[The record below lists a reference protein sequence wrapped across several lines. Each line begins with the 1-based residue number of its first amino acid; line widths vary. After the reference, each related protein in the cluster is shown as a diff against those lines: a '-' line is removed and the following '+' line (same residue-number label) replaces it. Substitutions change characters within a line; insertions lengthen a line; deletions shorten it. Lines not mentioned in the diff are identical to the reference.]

1 MAPAL
6 TNKFNGIA
14 FWIKDGA
21 VTQFNI
27 LAAQVNLDQPIE
39 ISPAPFEAFYVDAWG
54 FIGGRT
60 GGWNLTPSEVIG
72 NVTIGGGAPAT
83 DWSAVLGGFGTSIAP
98 SEDDALVVT
107 GKIILEGGGFETS
120 GSLRFGVFYN
130 EGAGS
135 IDSTEA
141 GYAWTGTDDHS
152 YGYLFLPQEGN
163 NGAVNWVG
171 IGQAGTYGA
180 VVDAPWLSTDGANSY
195 IMGTA
200 PHRDQAAG
208 GAGTYDFAVSVAPKA
223 DGKQEVRFRLIKEDN
238 SYTFSGISV
247 DYNAPPVTKKFNS
260 VAFALN
266 TTASTTGMTV
276 EDLYVNLG
284 DPIEVPEGTPV
295 SVQGNQAALPTAF
308 ALSQNYPN
316 PFNPATTIEFS
327 LPQSS
332 EVKLVV
338 HDLAGRVVAE
348 LAAGNFAAGYHK
360 IHFDASR
367 LASGVYFYKL
377 EAGSFT
383 NVKKLMLLK

>member
-1 MAPAL
+1 
-6 TNKFNGIA
+6 
-14 FWIKDGA
+14 
-21 VTQFNI
+21 
-27 LAAQVNLDQPIE
+27 
-39 ISPAPFEAFYVDAWG
+39 
-54 FIGGRT
+54 
-60 GGWNLTPSEVIG
+60 
-72 NVTIGGGAPAT
+72 
-83 DWSAVLGGFGTSIAP
+83 
-98 SEDDALVVT
+98 
-107 GKIILEGGGFETS
+107 
-120 GSLRFGVFYN
+120 
-130 EGAGS
+130 
-135 IDSTEA
+135 
-141 GYAWTGTDDHS
+141 
-152 YGYLFLPQEGN
+152 
-163 NGAVNWVG
+163 
-171 IGQAGTYGA
+171 
-180 VVDAPWLSTDGANSY
+180 
-195 IMGTA
+195 
-200 PHRDQAAG
+200 
-208 GAGTYDFAVSVAPKA
+208 
-223 DGKQEVRFRLIKEDN
+223 
-238 SYTFSGISV
+238 
-247 DYNAPPVTKKFNS
+247 
-260 VAFALN
+260 
-266 TTASTTGMTV
+266 MTV